1 MFMAHTPDWRILQR
15 LSNLSLRWRVGG
27 GGVVSHY
34 LKKKSS
40 LRGKILIVQFQKISL
55 LLPSP
60 IHKTVGIYWGWR
72 VLLDQNFE
80 RNASSLIGIS
90 RGVGG
95 LGKKNPLLGSM
106 DIFWKYTLHR
116 PWENNTY
123 VFYVVKDLGRK
134 NQVVRSASNYNG
146 TCCCI
151 TCGWNLICN
160 SFPVSW
166 LGYSP
171 WTLKN

>member
-1 MFMAHTPDWRILQR
+1 MYNTSWIDVYGTHPWLENFAKIIKSFFELT
-15 LSNLSLRWRVGG
+15 GG
-27 GGVVSHY
+27 GGGGLVSHY

-90 RGVGG
+90 RGVGS
-95 LGKKNPLLGSM
+95 LGKKIPYWEVW
-106 DIFWKYTLHR
+106 IFSGNTHYTDHEKTIPTYFTLWK
-116 PWENNTY
+116 
-123 VFYVVKDLGRK
+123 
-134 NQVVRSASNYNG
+134 
-146 TCCCI
+146 I
-151 TCGWNLICN
+151 
-160 SFPVSW
+160 
-166 LGYSP
+166 
-171 WTLKN
+171 

>member
-1 MFMAHTPDWRILQR
+1 MYNTSWIDVYGTHPWLENFAKIIKSFFEVT
-15 LSNLSLRWRVGG
+15 GG
-27 GGVVSHY
+27 GGGGLVSHY

-95 LGKKNPLLGSM
+95 LGKQNPLLGSM

-123 VFYVVKDLGRK
+123 VFYVVK
-134 NQVVRSASNYNG
+134 
-146 TCCCI
+146 I
-151 TCGWNLICN
+151 
-160 SFPVSW
+160 
-166 LGYSP
+166 
-171 WTLKN
+171 